1 MVVDIIIIAIILLST
16 FLAYRKGLV
25 KLAIGLVAFLI
36 AIVVTVLL
44 YKPVTNLVIN
54 VTTIDEGIQN
64 FIYEKANDVMEK
76 DTSDKD
82 LKGQIVDNVKNNMLP
97 ETARNISVYIVT
109 GGVFILLFVLVRVA
123 LIFVTALADAV
134 TKLPILKQI
143 NKAGGIIYGILRG
156 LLIVYVLLMV
166 LNVFSQ
172 IYPNNKVTND
182 VEKSIVA
189 KNLSEHNVF
198 YLFVNKIDVNN
209 VKVN

>member
-64 FIYEKANDVMEK
+64 IIYEKANDVMEK